1 VNVLETR
8 MLGKRY
14 GRKWALRNCSVA
26 IPEGRVVALVG
37 PNGAGKTTL
46 LHLAV
51 GLTFPTSGEVD
62 VLGVLVPRSGA
73 LQDVAF
79 VAQDT
84 PLYPYLT
91 VADTLQLVRSL
102 SPSWDQANA
111 VTRLS
116 SLEIPLEQ
124 KVAKLSGGQRAQ
136 VALAV
141 ALARR
146 PRLLIL
152 DEPLARLDPLARHD
166 FMATLMTSVTEDGVS
181 ILFSSHVVA
190 ELERISDYLV
200 VLSRGQVQVIGEV
213 EDLLSTHRV
222 LTGLAGGTGT
232 LPSTVAVVHEQP
244 ADRQTRVLV
253 RTPAGVPTPTGWLA
267 ERTNLEELVLAYL
280 REPDVS
286 ALPGPHARDQIPS
299 TA

>member
-8 MLGKRY
+8 LLGKRY
-14 GRKWALRNCSVA
+14 RRTWALRDCSVA
-26 IPEGRVVALVG
+26 IPEGRVAALVG

-51 GLTFPTSGEVD
+51 GLTSPSRGEVE
-62 VLGVLVPRSGA
+62 VMGKSVPRSGA

-84 PLYPYLT
+84 PLYPYLS

-111 VTRLS
+111 ISRLS
-116 SLEIPLEQ
+116 SLGIPLGQ
-124 KVAKLSGGQRAQ
+124 KVLKLSGGQQAQ

-152 DEPLARLDPLARHD
+152 DEPLARLDPLARHE
-166 FMATLMTSVTEDGVS
+166 FMATLMTAVAEDGVS

-213 EDLLSTHRV
+213 EELLSTHRV
-222 LTGLAGGTGT
+222 LTGPAGEAPSPPTT
-232 LPSTVAVVHEQP
+232 LTVVHEQQ
-244 ADRQTRVLV
+244 ADRQTRLLV
-253 RTPAGVPTPTGWLA
+253 RTSTGAPTPPGWLA
-267 ERTNLEELVLAYL
+267 EPTNLEELVLAYL
-280 REPDVS
+280 REPHAS
-286 ALPGPHARDQIPS
+286 ALPGPHVPVQVRSIA
-299 TA
+299 